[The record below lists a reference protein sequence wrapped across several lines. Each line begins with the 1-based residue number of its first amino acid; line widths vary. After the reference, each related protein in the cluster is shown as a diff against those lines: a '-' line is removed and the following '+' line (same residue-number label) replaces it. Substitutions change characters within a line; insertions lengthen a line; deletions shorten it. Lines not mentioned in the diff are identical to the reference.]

1 MQENNKYKVI
11 AVEDAGVY
19 NGNSIYNYTILEKAT
34 GVTCVL
40 KECMLLD
47 MEVFDEADWQMMLQ
61 EEWS

>member
-1 MQENNKYKVI
+1 MQENNKYKVV

-19 NGNSIYNYTILEKAT
+19 MGNSIYNYTILERAT
-34 GVTCVL
+34 GKTCVL

-61 EEWS
+61 EERS